1 MIQLMGRFIIGAMFW
16 TKENQRRQRKRN
28 TPNKKI
34 RNMRLWYRAMDSEEL
49 DLDTESQAAADD
61 NLGTGIMSPL
71 QLD

>member
-1 MIQLMGRFIIGAMFW
+1 
-16 TKENQRRQRKRN
+16 
-28 TPNKKI
+28 
-34 RNMRLWYRAMDSEEL
+34 MRLWYRAMDSEEL